1 MEKDNEN
8 NHICCYNNYGVPSTL
23 SYKNFRETVNTFS
36 YNFDRENAHRK
47 Y

>member
-1 MEKDNEN
+1 MKTITFAAIIIMVFQVYSLTE
-8 NHICCYNNYGVPSTL
+8 I
-23 SYKNFRETVNTFS
+23 FRETVNTFS